1 MSSIEHEGVI
11 VEIKGNS
18 KAVVSIVS
26 KSACASCHAK
36 GVCSAADQKEKKIEV
51 TLSSDDN
58 YSVGERVI
66 LSLESGVGLKA
77 VLVLYVI
84 PLIILLTLLL
94 TLLSCKVSEPMSA
107 LISVGSVALY
117 YVLVKI
123 FNISLERNLYF
134 KIRK

>member
-66 LSLESGVGLKA
+66 LSLESGIGLKA

-94 TLLSCKVSEPMSA
+94 TLLGCKVSEPMSA
-107 LISVGSVALY
+107 LISLGSVALY

>member
-66 LSLESGVGLKA
+66 LSLESGIGLKA

-94 TLLSCKVSEPMSA
+94 TLLNCKVSEPMSA

-117 YVLVKI
+117 YVLVKF

>member
-1 MSSIEHEGVI
+1 MSSIEHEGGI

-66 LSLESGVGLKA
+66 LSLESGIGLKA

-94 TLLSCKVSEPMSA
+94 TLLGRKVSEPMSA

>member
-66 LSLESGVGLKA
+66 LSLESGIGLKA

-94 TLLSCKVSEPMSA
+94 TLLSCNVSEPMSA

>member
-66 LSLESGVGLKA
+66 LSLESGIGLKS

>member
-66 LSLESGVGLKA
+66 LSLESGIGLKA

-94 TLLSCKVSEPMSA
+94 TLLGRKVSEPMSA

>member
-66 LSLESGVGLKA
+66 LSLESGIGLKA

-84 PLIILLTLLL
+84 PLIILLT
-94 TLLSCKVSEPMSA
+94 
-107 LISVGSVALY
+107 
-117 YVLVKI
+117 
-123 FNISLERNLYF
+123 
-134 KIRK
+134 

>member
-66 LSLESGVGLKA
+66 LSLESGIGLKA

-94 TLLSCKVSEPMSA
+94 TLLNCKVSEPMSA

>member
-18 KAVVSIVS
+18 KAIVSIVS

-66 LSLESGVGLKA
+66 LSLESGIGLKA

-94 TLLSCKVSEPMSA
+94 TLLGRKVSEPMSA

>member
-66 LSLESGVGLKA
+66 LSLESGIGLKA

-94 TLLSCKVSEPMSA
+94 TLLNRKVSEPMSA

>member
-1 MSSIEHEGVI
+1 MSSIEHEGEI

-66 LSLESGVGLKA
+66 LSLESGIGLKA

-94 TLLSCKVSEPMSA
+94 TLLNCKVSEPMSA

>member
-36 GVCSAADQKEKKIEV
+36 GVCSAADQKEKKIED
-51 TLSSDDN
+51 TLSSDDI
-58 YSVGERVI
+58 YSDGERVI
-66 LSLESGVGLKA
+66 LSLESGIGLKA

-94 TLLSCKVSEPMSA
+94 TLLNCKVSEPMSA

>member
-1 MSSIEHEGVI
+1 MSNIEHEGVI

-51 TLSSDDN
+51 TLFSDDN

-66 LSLESGVGLKA
+66 LSLESGIGLKA

-94 TLLSCKVSEPMSA
+94 TLLNCKVSEPMSA

>member
-66 LSLESGVGLKA
+66 LSLESGIGLKA

-94 TLLSCKVSEPMSA
+94 TLLNCKVSEPMSA
-107 LISVGSVALY
+107 LISIGSVALY

>member
-66 LSLESGVGLKA
+66 LSLESGIGLKA

-94 TLLSCKVSEPMSA
+94 TLLNCKISEPMSA

>member
-36 GVCSAADQKEKKIEV
+36 GVCSAADQKEKRIEV

-66 LSLESGVGLKA
+66 LSLESGIGLKA

-94 TLLSCKVSEPMSA
+94 TLLNCKVSEPMSA